1 LLKQKRLK
9 KQLGKGYRF
18 EQKLSAEKV
27 EYLLEKLEGSN
38 HFRIAAALT
47 VGAVKL
53 EAVVYWNNGK
63 YTLGYD
69 LLVKES
75 LFSPEWICYENLP
88 DPVRYR
94 VWNLEREM
102 FQVLDRAVHKI
113 GRAHV

>member
-1 LLKQKRLK
+1 MLKQKRLK

-38 HFRIAAALT
+38 HFRIAAALS
-47 VGAVKL
+47 VGAMKL

-102 FQVLDRAVHKI
+102 FQVLNILQMD
-113 GRAHV
+113 

>member
-1 LLKQKRLK
+1 MLKQKRLK

-38 HFRIAAALT
+38 HFRIAAALS

-69 LLVKES
+69 LLVRSRCSVRSGSAMRICRTRYATVCGIWNGKCFRS
-75 LFSPEWICYENLP
+75 LTG
-88 DPVRYR
+88 RYISS
-94 VWNLEREM
+94 
-102 FQVLDRAVHKI
+102 A
-113 GRAHV
+113 

>member
-1 LLKQKRLK
+1 MLKQKRLK

-38 HFRIAAALT
+38 HFRIAAALS

-69 LLVKES
+69 LFHS
-75 LFSPEWICYENLP
+75 LRQDRDTYQRDSNGCGCYSF
-88 DPVRYR
+88 RR
-94 VWNLEREM
+94 
-102 FQVLDRAVHKI
+102 K
-113 GRAHV
+113 